1 MSAFSNGTKNYVI
14 SDLNPSLAKL
24 SITDSSSQ
32 YTVTLPNRQA
42 VYVLGAIVNSG
53 AAGASSPSGAY
64 AALTDF
70 WQAYRAHTTVRGGAA
85 YTGVGT
91 ASAGSAVST
100 RTRRR
105 NMPTTGSI

>member
-32 YTVTLPNRQA
+32 YTVTLPNGQA

-53 AAGASSPSGAY
+53 AAGAY
-64 AALTDF
+64 VALTNF